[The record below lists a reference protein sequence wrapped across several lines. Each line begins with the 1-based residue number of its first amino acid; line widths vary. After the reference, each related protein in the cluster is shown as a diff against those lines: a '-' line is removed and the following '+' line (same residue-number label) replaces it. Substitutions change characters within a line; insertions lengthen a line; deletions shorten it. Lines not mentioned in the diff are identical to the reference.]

1 MAFRQVRRSDLS
13 YSTGFKVG
21 LFLIISLLL
30 ITVSVIFLLL
40 KKDFFTD
47 HEYYT
52 LSSPSG
58 EGITEGMPLLFSGFE
73 IGKVETLELDDA
85 GNVIIT
91 VKVPSRH
98 TVRINKSSTF
108 TLEKP
113 FIGSPRFVVKTP
125 DKNAPGPD
133 SAHVFPTDT
142 IDDINEVIKK
152 LEPMV
157 EKVDQIATNVNAMTS
172 DKSDLNK
179 IISNLEAVTSD
190 LAKKQG
196 VIEMLAGDKKSGTEF
211 RESVTSLNGTLKEAE
226 KLVSNA
232 NDTLKKADEQ
242 LLGDEGTIPKVNRI
256 IDDVEKKMKELDS
269 LVSSLVKS
277 GGSIESGTKDLD
289 MLRKDIDLTINSV
302 NLLIKDVRN
311 NLPMEQK
318 KEIKLP

>member
-1 MAFRQVRRSDLS
+1 MSNSA
-13 YSTGFKVG
+13 GFKVG
-21 LFLIISLLL
+21 IFLILSILL
-30 ITVSVIFLLL
+30 IVSFVIFLLV
-40 KKDFFTD
+40 KKEFFTD
-47 HEYYT
+47 HYYYT

-73 IGKVETLELDDA
+73 IGKVEKLELDTA
-85 GNVIIT
+85 GNVIIS

-98 TVRINKSSTF
+98 TIRINKSSTF

-125 DKNAPGPD
+125 DKKALEPE
-133 SAHVFPTDT
+133 SSYIFPTDT

-157 EKVDQIATNVNAMTS
+157 AKVDQIATNVNAITS

-196 VIEMLAGDKKSGTEF
+196 IIEMLAGDKKSGTEF
-211 RESVTSLNGTLKEAE
+211 RESVSSLNGTLKEAE
-226 KLVSNA
+226 KLVSSA
-232 NDTLKKADEQ
+232 NDTIKKADEQ

-277 GGSIESGTKDLD
+277 GSSIESGTKDMD
-289 MLRKDIDLTINSV
+289 MLRKDIDITINSV
-302 NLLIKDVRN
+302 NLLVKDVRN